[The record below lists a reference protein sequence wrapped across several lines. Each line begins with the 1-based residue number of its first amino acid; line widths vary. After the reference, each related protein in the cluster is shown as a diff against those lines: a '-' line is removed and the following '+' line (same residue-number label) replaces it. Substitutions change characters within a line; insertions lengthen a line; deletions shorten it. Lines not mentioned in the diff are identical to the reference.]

1 MVRFHFAVRNLL
13 ALVILFGLPVVPLAS
28 AQESAGTGSHPN
40 AKSAVAPDRPAPS
53 APLQKP
59 AAAKLA
65 DLGWLEGRWR
75 GDWGP
80 RIAEQVWMAP
90 KAGSM
95 LGVFRL
101 IEGDTPLVIEL
112 FSMVQK
118 PDGINFYFRH
128 FTSELVPWEKSD
140 ATVLNLASMDGK
152 KIDFENPV
160 SGMPQRSILTRID
173 ADTYT
178 SRSELVPQT
187 GDTQVIEI
195 TYHRQPQVGPAA
207 NGGSGGHQKK
217 P

>member
-1 MVRFHFAVRNLL
+1 MFRFQFALL
-13 ALVILFGLPVVPLAS
+13 NFLILLILLGVLAS
-28 AQESAGTGSHPN
+28 PSAHAQQSAGSGSQSK
-40 AKSAVAPDRPAPS
+40 ATLAAAPDSAPPS
-53 APLQKP
+53 ALAQKVP
-59 AAAKLA
+59 AVKLT
-65 DLGWLEGRWR
+65 DFGWLEGRWR

-80 RIAEQVWMAP
+80 RVAEQVWMAP
-90 KAGSM
+90 RAGLM
-95 LGVFRL
+95 VGVFRL
-101 IEGDTPLVIEL
+101 IEGDKPLVIEL

-140 ATVLNLASMDGK
+140 ATVLNLANVDGK

-160 SGMPQRSILTRID
+160 NGMPKRSIFTRID

-178 SRSELVPQT
+178 SRSELVPET

-195 TYHRQPQVGPAA
+195 TYHRQPQVGSASNA
-207 NGGSGGHQKK
+207 GNGGHQKK

>member
-1 MVRFHFAVRNLL
+1 MVRFQFAVRNLL
-13 ALVILFGLPVVPLAS
+13 TLVILFRPPVLPLAF
-28 AQESAGTGSHPN
+28 AQESAGAGSDPN
-40 AKSAVAPDRPAPS
+40 AKSAVASDQPARS
-53 APLQKP
+53 APVQKL

-90 KAGSM
+90 KAGLM

-101 IEGDTPLVIEL
+101 IEGDKPLVIEL
-112 FSMVQK
+112 FSMVQR

-140 ATVLNLASMDGK
+140 ATMLNLASMDGK
-152 KIDFENPV
+152 KIDFENPA

-207 NGGSGGHQKK
+207 NAGSGGHPKK

>member
-1 MVRFHFAVRNLL
+1 MFRFQFALL
-13 ALVILFGLPVVPLAS
+13 NILLLLILLGVLAS
-28 AQESAGTGSHPN
+28 PRAHAQQSAGSGSQSK
-40 AKSAVAPDRPAPS
+40 AT
-53 APLQKP
+53 P
-59 AAAKLA
+59 AAAPDSPPSSVPAQKVPAVKLT
-65 DLGWLEGRWR
+65 DFGWLEGRWR

-80 RIAEQVWMAP
+80 RVAEQVWMAP
-90 KAGSM
+90 KAGLM
-95 LGVFRL
+95 VGVFRL
-101 IEGDTPLVIEL
+101 IEGDKPLVVEL

-140 ATVLNLASMDGK
+140 ATVLNLTNADGM

-160 SGMPQRSILTRID
+160 NGMPKRSIFTRID

-178 SRSELVPQT
+178 SRSELVPET

-195 TYHRQPQVGPAA
+195 TYHRQPQVGSASNA
-207 NGGSGGHQKK
+207 GSGGHQKK